1 MNEKEAVTQ
10 VYKDFCQALTETD
23 EAALRSMIHRDC
35 TVLPLTSI
43 RQSAETFISSVT
55 SGADKY
61 YTAAHRSIDLRV
73 IGNSAWV
80 IGKTVLDAALY
91 GGERRSWNMTM
102 KITLRESAGS
112 WQMTEIRF
120 STFEEE

>member
-61 YTAAHRSIDLRV
+61 YTAAHRSIDLRLQPCLLRNRRDHRLRFHGRKNQV
-73 IGNSAWV
+73 PLLLHLFSGHLFDRLPNRGS
-80 IGKTVLDAALY
+80 LDLGRRLAL
-91 GGERRSWNMTM
+91 
-102 KITLRESAGS
+102 
-112 WQMTEIRF
+112 
-120 STFEEE
+120 